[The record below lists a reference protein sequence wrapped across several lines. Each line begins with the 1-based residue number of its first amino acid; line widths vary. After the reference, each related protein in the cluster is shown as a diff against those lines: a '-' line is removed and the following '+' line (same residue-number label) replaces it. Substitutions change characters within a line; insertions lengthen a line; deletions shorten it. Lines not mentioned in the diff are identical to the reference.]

1 MQSISCNIQALSQGL
16 TAISN
21 NMLLNSLSF
30 VFFVN
35 ISLCSAKPNVF
46 LVETKPFTKTSIQ
59 DTTEG
64 PSQRNGN
71 FCLFFSPKIL
81 FQGLTKL

>member
-16 TAISN
+16 TVISN
-21 NMLLNSLSF
+21 NMLLNPLFF

-46 LVETKPFTKTSIQ
+46 LVETKPSTKTSIQ
-59 DTTEG
+59 DMEG